1 MTRAA
6 LPLGI
11 ALALLPAALVLQSR
25 LLAPVALLALLAAVA
40 LGWRAGWRP
49 GALPRLAW
57 PALALLGWAALSA
70 LWSPEPGRALDVAA
84 RLAGMVVLTALA
96 AQAIG
101 PAPRLARWLCGG
113 LLAGLALAVL
123 DQMTG
128 HAVRAAVRGVP
139 PGSEVLGFGLKNAM
153 AGMALL
159 APLAFAAPGLPLP
172 ARAALAAATLGA
184 ALLLPGEAA
193 KIAALAGLAAAI
205 LCALRPRLAGQ
216 VIGLGAALLVLGA
229 PFLALGLL
237 GPGLDL
243 SHWPPSAAHRLLIW
257 DFVGARIWEHPWLGW
272 GMEASRAIPGGSGQ
286 ASPAVLARFGLG
298 GPFFAAQA
306 QLLPLHPH
314 NLGLQLWLELG
325 MVGAALGGWLLWELG
340 KAARSPAA
348 CGALAAGLAVAML
361 SYGAWQ
367 YWWVAGLLLA
377 AVVAAATR
385 PSAV

>member
-6 LPLGI
+6 LPLAI

-25 LLAPVALLALLAAVA
+25 LLAPVALAGLLAAVL

-49 GALPRLAW
+49 RALPRLAW
-57 PALALLGWAALSA
+57 AALALMGWGALSA
-70 LWSPEPGRALDVAA
+70 LWSPEPARALDVTA
-84 RLAGMVVLTALA
+84 RLGGMVVLAAFA

-101 PAPRLARWLCGG
+101 HAPRLVRYLLWG

-123 DQMTG
+123 DALTG

-139 PGSEVLGFGLKNAM
+139 AGNAALGFGLKNAM

-159 APLAFAAPGLPLP
+159 APLAFAAPGLALP
-172 ARAALAAATLGA
+172 ARAALAAATLAA

-193 KIAALAGLAAAI
+193 KLAALAGIAAAA
-205 LCALRPRLAGQ
+205 LCAARPRLAGQ
-216 VIGLGAALLVLGA
+216 VIGLGAALLVLA
-229 PFLALGLL
+229 ASFLALGLL

-243 SHWPPSAAHRLLIW
+243 SHWPHSAAHRLLIW
-257 DFVGARIWEHPWLGW
+257 DFVGSRIWEHPWLGW
-272 GMEASRAIPGGSGQ
+272 GMEASRAIPGGAG
-286 ASPAVLARFGLG
+286 PAPPEVLARFGLS
-298 GPFFAAQA
+298 GPFFTVHA

-314 NLGLQLWLELG
+314 NLALQLWLELG
-325 MVGAALGGWLLWELG
+325 LVGAALGAWLLWELG
-340 KAARSPAA
+340 RAARSPAA
-348 CGALAAGLAVAML
+348 CGALAGGLAVAML

-377 AVVAAATR
+377 VVVAAATR
-385 PSAV
+385 PSAA